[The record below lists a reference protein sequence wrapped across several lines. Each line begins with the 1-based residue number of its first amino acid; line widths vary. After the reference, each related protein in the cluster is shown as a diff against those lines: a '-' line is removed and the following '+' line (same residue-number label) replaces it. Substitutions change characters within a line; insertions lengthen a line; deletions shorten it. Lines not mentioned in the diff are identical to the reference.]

1 MSKVCYGQIGWVG
14 AVEAVEAGEAV
25 LEEWNLAKLPI
36 LIYAVMVASMEAQ
49 APAEPLL
56 YDYFDDLSYQRGN
69 PWLDQLG
76 GLR

>member
-36 LIYAVMVASMEAQ
+36 LIYAVMVASMEVQ
-49 APAEPLL
+49 VQDGLFVQ
-56 YDYFDDLSYQRGN
+56 DYKKL
-69 PWLDQLG
+69 
-76 GLR
+76 